1 MTGERKRGRPATA
14 RCPSA
19 SAYRRHQRNGETCN
33 DPQGCHTAYLKQQ
46 ALYYQQRK
54 ERKKP

>member
-1 MTGERKRGRPATA
+1 MTKRGRPATVP
-14 RCPSA
+14 CPSA
-19 SAYRRHQRNGETCN
+19 SAYKRHQRNGETCN
-33 DPQGCHTAYLKQQ
+33 DPQGCHRAYLKQQ